1 MFRFRPAILLA
12 AFAAVLAIA
21 PVAALAQ
28 PAPATPTTGHFEFEI
43 TYVDE
48 GASAACGF
56 PVIFH
61 QFNRGT
67 YELFYD
73 RQGNLTRVQVQTLV
87 DGTATANGVTLL
99 VHGRENN
106 FYDVL
111 TGTEM
116 HASLEFRVWLPG
128 LGVVIM
134 DRGRLLFNADGNVVF
149 EAGPHPALHG
159 DFSALC
165 AALTP

>member
-1 MFRFRPAILLA
+1 MFGFRSAVLVA
-12 AFAAVLAIA
+12 TFAAMVAIA
-21 PVAALAQ
+21 LALGLAQ
-28 PAPATPTTGHFEFEI
+28 SAHATPTTGQFQFEI
-43 TYVDE
+43 AYVDE

-56 PVIFH
+56 PVTFH
-61 QFNRGT
+61 QLDRGT
-67 YELFYD
+67 YQLLHD

-87 DGTATANGVTLL
+87 NGTATANGITLL

-106 FYDVL
+106 FYVL

-134 DRGRLLFNADGNVVF
+134 DRGRLVFDADGNVVF
-149 EAGPHPALHG
+149 EAGPHPALEG